1 MYDIE
6 AESEE
11 ELEEYEKKYI
21 SVAYRK
27 GVVQD
32 FPRVVLNVMEKLA
45 VEDENYEMAKQIR
58 DAIACNDES
67 E

>member
-1 MYDIE
+1 
-6 AESEE
+6 
-11 ELEEYEKKYI
+11 
-21 SVAYRK
+21 
-27 GVVQD
+27 
-32 FPRVVLNVMEKLA
+32 VVLNVMEKLA